1 MTTNVLIV
9 GAGPAGSICAYLL
22 KKAGVDCLLIDQAS
36 FPRDKICGGGLTPR
50 SWHLLDK
57 LMPGFQYDYNPVKDI
72 RFSVDDQ
79 VSCQF
84 SIQEPIRIVQRKVFD
99 HALLQQ
105 YISLGGAFR
114 QGALLQIEEQPDGQ
128 IVAILKSGER
138 ITCNYLV
145 GADGSNSRV
154 RRYLKPDADRGV
166 LIMEQYMEKSNDN
179 CIDVIL
185 SPSYVQ
191 AGYYYRFPNQSFDI
205 FGFGD
210 HATTPE
216 RFRSIMQDNGIPD
229 GKALGAY
236 VYLSNDYPLHPR
248 IILIGDAGGFA
259 NRVTYEGLY
268 NTIRSARNAAT
279 AIIEHRPFRE
289 TNAALFRKMKNE
301 ERSTKFFYSKTGFA
315 LTRWLCHHPTL
326 IQKIFN
332 SKVKG

>member
-9 GAGPAGSICAYLL
+9 GAGPAGSICASLL
-22 KKAGVDCLLIDQAS
+22 KKAGVDCLLIDQAT
-36 FPRDKICGGGLTPR
+36 FPRDKICGGGLTPK
-50 SWHLLDK
+50 SWHLLEE
-57 LMPGFQYDYNPVKDI
+57 LMPGFEYEYNPVKDI

-99 HALLQQ
+99 NALLQQ
-105 YISLGGAFR
+105 YISMGGAFR
-114 QGALLQIEEQPDGQ
+114 QGALLQIEEQADGR

-154 RRYLKPDADRGV
+154 RRYLKPDTDRGV
-166 LIMEQYMEKSNDN
+166 LIMEQYLEKREGNS
-179 CIDVIL
+179 IDVVL

-191 AGYYYRFPNQSFDI
+191 AGYYYRFPTLSFDI
-205 FGFGD
+205 AGFGD
-210 HATTPE
+210 YATTPE
-216 RFRSIMQDNGIPD
+216 RFRRIMQEQGIPD

-236 VYLSNDYPLHPR
+236 IYLSNDYPLHPR
-248 IILIGDAGGFA
+248 IILIGDAGGFG
-259 NRVTYEGLY
+259 NRITSEGLY
-268 NTIRSARNAAT
+268 NTFRSARNAAT
-279 AIIEHRPFRE
+279 AIIEQRSFRE

-301 ERSTKFFYSKTGFA
+301 DRASKFFYSKTGFA
-315 LTRWLCHHPTL
+315 LVRWLCHHPVL

-332 SKVKG
+332 SKM